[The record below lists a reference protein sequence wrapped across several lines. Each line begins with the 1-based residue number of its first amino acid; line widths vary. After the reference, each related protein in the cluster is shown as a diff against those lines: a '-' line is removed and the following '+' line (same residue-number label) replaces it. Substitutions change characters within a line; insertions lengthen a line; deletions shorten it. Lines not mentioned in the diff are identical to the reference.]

1 MTLEDE
7 MLKHFDELGYCGGIQ
22 VADQQDAIRYQSL
35 FNEIEVRE
43 GRDKCR
49 TGLYDLHFTVPF
61 VWELATHP
69 KILDCVAEILG
80 PNILLMSSHFFGK
93 YGPSD
98 AFVAWHQDVTYWGL
112 EPPLAVT
119 AWYAID
125 DSDVENGCMRVIP
138 RTHKNGIRWHG
149 KSTDPTA
156 NLLSINQEVALNED
170 EQSRAVDIELQSGQM
185 SLHHGLAIHG
195 SRANP
200 TTRRRC
206 GLAMIYLPTSVKQ
219 VRESSLGSKWRTVL
233 VRGKNP
239 EQFFHERPHPHFDL
253 IPSARRSLVQ

>member
-1 MTLEDE
+1 MICEREKLRQ
-7 MLKHFDELGYCGGIQ
+7 FDELGYCTGIQ
-22 VADQQDAIRYQSL
+22 VADQRDALRYQSL

-69 KILDCVAEILG
+69 TILECVSELIG
-80 PNILLMSSHFFGK
+80 PNIFLMSSHFFGK

-125 DSDVENGCMRVIP
+125 DSDVENGCMQVIP
-138 RTHKNGIRWHG
+138 RTHKSGIRQHG
-149 KSTDPTA
+149 KSADPAA
-156 NLLSINQEVALNED
+156 NLLSINQEVPVNDD
-170 EQSRAVDIELQSGQM
+170 ELCRVVDIELSAGQM
-185 SLHHGLAIHG
+185 SLHHGLTIHG

-206 GLAMIYLPTSVKQ
+206 GLALIYLPTFVRQ
-219 VRESSLGSKWRTVL
+219 VRTSSLGTQWKTVL
-233 VRGKNP
+233 VRGENA
-239 EQFFHERPHPHFDL
+239 ERYFHERPHPHFHRK
-253 IPSARRSLVQ
+253 PAHKFT